1 MCQINIHFPFCTKVH
16 KKFETFHLF
25 CIKIHHSIF
34 SMATFRAKLRTI
46 PDFFIEGFY
55 LNLEPMIRA
64 DIRKLGV
71 QVLPDDCVLR
81 SFTNATPMK

>member
-1 MCQINIHFPFCTKVH
+1 
-16 KKFETFHLF
+16 
-25 CIKIHHSIF
+25 
-34 SMATFRAKLRTI
+34 MATFRAKLRTI